1 MAEGLWVLFSLS
13 IDVLL
18 LIKQTEKAYT
28 FYFSFFYHVVSVVDK
43 LCFGAQIAH
52 QTTMIDQKGADQAK
66 LGIILRTCTLLFPP
80 WYTSLTHI
88 TESKHTIN

>member
-1 MAEGLWVLFSLS
+1 MEAVERVFSLS

-43 LCFGAQIAH
+43 LCCGAQIAH

-66 LGIILRTCTLLFPP
+66 LDIILRTCHCYFHP
-80 WYTSLTHI
+80 
-88 TESKHTIN
+88 